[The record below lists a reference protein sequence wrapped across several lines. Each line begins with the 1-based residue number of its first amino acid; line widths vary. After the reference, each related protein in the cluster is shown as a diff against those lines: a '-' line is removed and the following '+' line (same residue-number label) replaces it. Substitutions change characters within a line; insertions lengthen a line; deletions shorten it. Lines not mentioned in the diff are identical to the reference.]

1 MDARHPTLAVPFP
14 GMPGR
19 EHHGNV
25 PIPGTG
31 AAGLAKQFANM
42 SMSGMPAGNHHPGHV
57 AIGHGTYQMMGP
69 DGNFVTMQ
77 NVNGI
82 PEPTVPGYGLSAH
95 YFPPYGPFSPFMA
108 FPSGR
113 TAVPQTRLDQGHSDV
128 PGLENRRGSYS
139 TNESTPTTPF
149 HGGLANRDHG
159 PRVAGDRSTY
169 TTPSPQQMAMPGY
182 NYGSAAKPTAPA
194 PLIFDRDMD
203 ELLKKE
209 PAIPK
214 AVPAVFTPVGQMKTL
229 EQSLENRIP
238 GNRNVYIRGLHP
250 TTDDDLLYAYAVRF
264 GAVETSK
271 AIIDT
276 GTGACKGF
284 GFAKFFDPG
293 NSEMCIRAF
302 HRLGYEV
309 GFARVSDP
317 EEVIFL
323 EEMNS
328 FVAVADFWQ
337 ESFNSRLKAEGDDE
351 STNLYISNLPKTLN
365 EVELGTIFLGY
376 TILSSKILRDSMGN
390 SRGVGFARFE
400 NREVCDDV
408 IRRFNGVGIG
418 EEGLL
423 MNIRYADTPA
433 QKELKRVTAERRQ
446 FRTNEYNIGAYGT
459 DMVGMPPDMFAAQHP
474 QWRRG
479 VTRSEFS
486 SYMTLNSSASAAS
499 DDQHGPAPASSS
511 TETDESELT
520 PESSECEDGVTIRVD
535 PESGAIVSK
544 TEPPSP
550 STDRDATKKVTK

>member
-1 MDARHPTLAVPFP
+1 MSYHPHHEAEFNMDAHHPTLTVPFA

-25 PIPGTG
+25 PIHGTG
-31 AAGLAKQFANM
+31 AAAALAKQFANM
-42 SMSGMPAGNHHPGHV
+42 SMGGMSAGNHQPGHV
-57 AIGHGTYQMMGP
+57 SIGQGTYQMVDT
-69 DGNFVTMQ
+69 DGNFVPMQ

-82 PEPTVPGYGLSAH
+82 PEPVVPGYGLPAH
-95 YFPPYGPFSPFMA
+95 YFTPTPYAFVPPFMP
-108 FPSGR
+108 FPSAR
-113 TAVPQTRLDQGHSDV
+113 TAVPQTRLDYGHSEV

-139 TNESTPTTPF
+139 TNESAPTTPF
-149 HGGLANRDHG
+149 HGGLANRDRG
-159 PRVAGDRSTY
+159 PRVAGLDRSTY
-169 TTPSPQQMAMPGY
+169 TTPSPQQMAMPGH
-182 NYGSAAKPTAPA
+182 NYGSATKATA

-250 TTDDDLLYAYAVRF
+250 TTDDDLLYAYAIRF

-309 GFARVSDP
+309 GFAR
-317 EEVIFL
+317 
-323 EEMNS
+323 
-328 FVAVADFWQ
+328 

-486 SYMTLNSSASAAS
+486 SYMTLNSSAAAAS
-499 DDQHGPAPASSS
+499 DDQHGPAP
-511 TETDESELT
+511 
-520 PESSECEDGVTIRVD
+520 
-535 PESGAIVSK
+535 
-544 TEPPSP
+544 
-550 STDRDATKKVTK
+550 